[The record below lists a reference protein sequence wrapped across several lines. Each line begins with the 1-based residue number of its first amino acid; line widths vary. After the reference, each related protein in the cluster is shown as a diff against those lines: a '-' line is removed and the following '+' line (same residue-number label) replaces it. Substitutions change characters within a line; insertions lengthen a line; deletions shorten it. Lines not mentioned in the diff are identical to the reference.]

1 MSSLINLNDDNTNKR
16 KKEREDND
24 STNED
29 TKVLI
34 TIYTDILVTMVKV
47 LGNMK
52 MRYYL
57 KHIILKEKTN
67 KVQ

>member
-16 KKEREDND
+16 KKEGEDND

-34 TIYTDILVTMVKV
+34 TIYTDILVIMVKV

-57 KHIILKEKTN
+57 IHIILKEKTN

>member
-16 KKEREDND
+16 KKEWEDND

-34 TIYTDILVTMVKV
+34 TIYTDILVIMVKV

-57 KHIILKEKTN
+57 IHIILKEKTN

>member
-16 KKEREDND
+16 KKEWEDND

-57 KHIILKEKTN
+57 
-67 KVQ
+67 

>member
-16 KKEREDND
+16 KKEWEDND

>member
-67 KVQ
+67 KV